1 MVKNTKGG
9 NRGKRV
15 ARKHMNS
22 QSTKAVRYVI
32 DEDERYAIVTQFY
45 GNECDV
51 MCADGT
57 LRRCVIRAKFK
68 GRCKS
73 DNYIKPGVWVLI
85 GVRSWEVRRNGQE
98 KCDLLAV
105 YSDIDKETLKQN
117 VTCDFRAL
125 IKANEETTG
134 VMEDEDVVFKNDKAQ
149 EYTMEIADA
158 DSVELN
164 NSISGANVE
173 LNNSTSNEEK
183 DTTVS
188 DNSYEFDI
196 DDI

>member
-15 ARKHMNS
+15 ARKHMNA
-22 QSTKAVRYVI
+22 QSTKAVRYAV

-51 MCADGT
+51 MCEDGVQ
-57 LRRCVIRAKFK
+57 RRCVIRAKFK

-73 DNYIKPGVWVLI
+73 DNFIKPGVWILI
-85 GVRSWEVRRNGQE
+85 GVRSWEVRRSDLE

-105 YSDIDKETLKQN
+105 YSDIDKDTLKQN
-117 VTCDFRAL
+117 VNCDFRAL

-134 VMEDEDVVFKNDKAQ
+134 VVEDEDIVFKDDKTQ
-149 EYTMEIADA
+149 EYSANIADEIENTA
-158 DSVELN
+158 
-164 NSISGANVE
+164 SGDDGQEDVDM
-173 LNNSTSNEEK
+173 STSTNH
-183 DTTVS
+183 TAPST
-188 DNSYEFDI
+188 NYEFDVDEI
-196 DDI
+196 

>member
-15 ARKHMNS
+15 ARKHMSS
-22 QSTKAVRYVI
+22 QSTKAVRYAV

-51 MCADGT
+51 MCTDGVI
-57 LRRCVIRAKFK
+57 RRCVIRAKFK

-73 DNYIKPGVWVLI
+73 DNYIKLGAWVLV
-85 GVRSWEVRRNGQE
+85 GVRSWEVRRDGNQ

-105 YSDIDKETLKQN
+105 YSDFDKDSLKQN
-117 VTCDFRAL
+117 VSCDFRAL

-134 VMEDEDVVFKNDKAQ
+134 VVEDEDVVFKDDKSK
-149 EYTMEIADA
+149 EYTMDA
-158 DSVELN
+158 ANGEKQSIDAGENYVVAEK
-164 NSISGANVE
+164 SISRDDG
-173 LNNSTSNEEK
+173 
-183 DTTVS
+183 D
-188 DNSYEFDI
+188 DYDFDVDEI
-196 DDI
+196 

>member
-15 ARKHMNS
+15 ARKHMIAS
-22 QSTKAVRYVI
+22 STKAVRYVV

-57 LRRCVIRAKFK
+57 QRRCVIRAKFK
-68 GRCKS
+68 GRCKA
-73 DNYIKPGVWVLI
+73 DNYIKPGVWVMV
-85 GVRSWEVRRNGQE
+85 GVRSWEVRRDVQE

-125 IKANEETTG
+125 IKANEVTTG
-134 VMEDEDVVFKNDKAQ
+134 VVEDDDVVFKDDKTQ
-149 EYTMEIADA
+149 EYSMKITGENAIAGENA
-158 DSVELN
+158 
-164 NSISGANVE
+164 G
-173 LNNSTSNEEK
+173 EK
-183 DTTVS
+183 AGE
-188 DNSYEFDI
+188 NYEFDVDEI
-196 DDI
+196 

>member
-15 ARKHMNS
+15 ARKHMNA
-22 QSTKAVRYVI
+22 QSTKAVRYAV

-51 MCADGT
+51 MCADGVQ
-57 LRRCVIRAKFK
+57 RRCVIRAKFK

-73 DNYIKPGVWVLI
+73 DNYIKPGVWILI
-85 GVRSWEVRRNGQE
+85 GVRSWEVRRTDLE

-117 VTCDFRAL
+117 VQCDFRAL

-134 VMEDEDVVFKNDKAQ
+134 VVEDENVVFKDDKTQ
-149 EYTMEIADA
+149 EYSANIADEIENTA
-158 DSVELN
+158 
-164 NSISGANVE
+164 SGDDGQEDVDM
-173 LNNSTSNEEK
+173 STSTNHTEAC
-183 DTTVS
+183 T
-188 DNSYEFDI
+188 NYEFDVDEI
-196 DDI
+196 

>member
-22 QSTKAVRYVI
+22 QSTKAVRYAI

-68 GRCKS
+68 GGCKS

-85 GVRSWEVRRNGQE
+85 GVRSWEVRRDAQE

-149 EYTMEIADA
+149 EYSAEITG
-158 DSVELN
+158 EKE
-164 NSISGANVE
+164 ITGE
-173 LNNSTSNEEK
+173 NEI
-183 DTTVS
+183 TGVS
-188 DNSYEFDI
+188 YEYEFDI